1 MKRVLI
7 VDDEPFFRSA
17 LRALLPWEKHGFAV
31 AGEAIDGA
39 EALAFLR
46 REPVDVVFTDIRM
59 PVMDG
64 IALIRAARAE
74 GIGARFVV
82 LSAYD
87 EFGLV

>member
-1 MKRVLI
+1 MRQVLI

-17 LRALLPWEKHGFAV
+17 LRSLLPWESHGCVV

-64 IALIRAARAE
+64 IELIRRSRAE
-74 GIGARFVV
+74 GIRRAR
-82 LSAYD
+82 SWC
-87 EFGLV
+87 